1 MKKEGF
7 DKVKRMMRRMPDL
20 VEKHS
25 EMANRESAE
34 DLAAVARALIP
45 SVTGANRAKIRTFP
59 GEGTGHVVDFGD
71 KAKVIEGKNA
81 PRPFVN
87 PALRATK
94 DSRRKRAAKAVRDS
108 IKEAANG

>member
-1 MKKEGF
+1 MKMTGS
-7 DKVKRMMRRMPDL
+7 DKVKRMMRELPSAI
-20 VEKHS
+20 EKHA

-34 DLAAVARALIP
+34 DMAAVARALIP
-45 SVTGANRAKIRTFP
+45 SVTGENRAKIRTFP

-71 KAKVIEGKNA
+71 KAKVIEGDRG

-87 PALRATK
+87 PAIRATK
-94 DSRRKRAAKAVRDS
+94 DSRRKRAAKAARDA